1 LIENYDLSDLKYKIK
16 EEDEEEP
23 KIEKQ
28 KKITKQKKTQKQK
41 KVILDDEG
49 IIENKIDLP
58 DYIWQYEDGGFCNYD
73 LAASN
78 EVEIVYQQWLK
89 NPGDFDVR
97 SVKSGA
103 FHYMVDFRKMTQ
115 MNVDHENHTM
125 RNIRRVKTNQEDQ
138 EEEEK

>member
-23 KIEKQ
+23 KIE
-28 KKITKQKKTQKQK
+28 KQK

-125 RNIRRVKTNQEDQ
+125 RNIRRVKTNQEE

>member
-16 EEDEEEP
+16 EEEEP

-28 KKITKQKKTQKQK
+28 KKVTKQKKTQKK
-41 KVILDDEG
+41 KPILDDEG
-49 IIENKIDLP
+49 IIDKIDLP
-58 DYIWQYEDGGFCNYD
+58 EYIWQYEDGDFRNYD
-73 LAASN
+73 VGASN

-97 SVKSGA
+97 SVKSGS

-125 RNIRRVKTNQEDQ
+125 RNIRRVKTNE